1 MFLMNWQIGRLLGIP
16 IRVHSSWFLI
26 FAFVTWSLATGYL
39 PDTLPGLGTIRYWL
53 MGGVATVLLFASV
66 LLHELGHSYVALL
79 YRIPI
84 GEITLFI
91 FGGVAQMRREPP
103 GPRAEFL
110 IAIAG
115 PLVSFLLGGVLFG
128 LTALTSSHGLVA
140 LGVLIGSVNIQ
151 LGLFNL
157 IPGFPLDG
165 GRVLRAGLW
174 AWSGDLF
181 RATRYASL
189 VGQGF
194 GLVFACLGAAVMLSA
209 ASGWAPKVLAA
220 NGGWVVLIGVF
231 LFVAARGTRRQ
242 ADVRAS
248 LAKETVEH
256 VMIRD
261 VITVE
266 PHLTVEDVVSRFF
279 VRFGYDSFP
288 VVQDGQFIGIV
299 STHDVQQLPR
309 SLWPT
314 RVIADI
320 MQSRSD
326 AVEISPQQSVMQA
339 LEQMM
344 RHRQR
349 RLAVVQN
356 SQLVGLL
363 TRSAMSRLL
372 QLRTMTR
379 SGG

>member
-1 MFLMNWQIGRLLGIP
+1 MLLMNWQIGRLLGIP
-16 IRVHSSWFLI
+16 IRVHSSWLLI

-39 PDTLPGLGTIRYWL
+39 PDTLPGLGTVRYWL

-66 LLHELGHSYVALL
+66 LLHELGHSYVALR

-115 PLVSFLLGGVLFG
+115 PLVSFVLGGVLFG

-181 RATRYASL
+181 RATRHASL

-209 ASGWAPKVLAA
+209 ASGWVPKVLAA

-242 ADVRAS
+242 ADVRAA
-248 LAKETVEH
+248 LAKETVEN

-261 VITVE
+261 VVTVE
-266 PHLTVEDVVSRFF
+266 AHLTVEDVVSRYF

-288 VVQDGQFIGIV
+288 VVRDGQFTGIV

-309 SLWPT
+309 GLWST
-314 RVIADI
+314 RVVADL

-339 LEQMM
+339 LEHMM
-344 RHRQR
+344 RHRQT

-356 SQLVGLL
+356 NQVVGLL

-372 QLRTMTR
+372 QLRGLNR
-379 SGG
+379 

>member
-1 MFLMNWQIGRLLGIP
+1 MPAMNWQLGRLLGIP
-16 IRVHSSWFLI
+16 IRIHPSWFLI

-39 PDTLPGLGTIRYWL
+39 PETLPGLGAVRYWL
-53 MGGVATVLLFASV
+53 MGSVATVLLFVSV
-66 LLHELGHSYVALL
+66 LLHELGHSYVALR

-84 GEITLFI
+84 AEITLFI

-115 PLVSFLLGGVLFG
+115 PLVSFLLGALLLGMA
-128 LTALTSSHGLVA
+128 ALTEGRGLVA

-181 RATRYASL
+181 RATRQASL

-194 GLVFACLGAAVMLSA
+194 GLLFASVGGMVMLSV
-209 ASGWAPKVLAA
+209 ASGWVPPILAA
-220 NGGWVVLIGVF
+220 NGGWVLLIGLF

-242 ADVRAS
+242 AALRAS
-248 LAKETVEH
+248 LAQQTVGN

-261 VITVE
+261 VVTV
-266 PHLTVEDVVSRFF
+266 PSQLSVEDAVTHYF
-279 VRFGYDSFP
+279 VRYGYDSFP
-288 VVQDGQFIGIV
+288 VVEDGQLIGV
-299 STHDVQQLPR
+299 LSTRNLQDLPR
-309 SLWPT
+309 LAWS
-314 RVIADI
+314 
-320 MQSRSD
+320 SRSVRD
-326 AVEISPQQSVMQA
+326 VMQPRSDTSEISSRDSAMQA
-339 LEQMM
+339 LEQML
-344 RHRQR
+344 RHGLS
-349 RLAVVQN
+349 RLVVIDDG
-356 SQLVGLL
+356 QLVGLL
-363 TRSAMSRLL
+363 TRSAMNRLL
-372 QLRTMTR
+372 KLR
-379 SGG
+379 SLAE

>member
-1 MFLMNWQIGRLLGIP
+1 MLAMNWQIGRLLGIP
-16 IRVHSSWFLI
+16 IRVHSSWFVI

-39 PDTLPGLGTIRYWL
+39 PDTLPGLGTVRYWL
-53 MGGVATVLLFASV
+53 MGGMATVLLFASV
-66 LLHELGHSYVALL
+66 LLHELGHSYVALR

-103 GPRAEFL
+103 GPRAELL

-115 PLVSFLLGGVLFG
+115 PLVSFALGALLLGMA
-128 LTALTSSHGLVA
+128 ALTSSHGLVA

-174 AWSGDLF
+174 AWSGDVF
-181 RATRYASL
+181 RATRQASL

-194 GLVFACLGAAVMLSA
+194 GLLFTCLGILVMLSA
-209 ASGWAPKVLAA
+209 ASGWVPKVLAA
-220 NGGWVVLIGVF
+220 NGGWVVLIGLF

-242 ADVRAS
+242 AAMRES
-248 LAKETVEH
+248 LAKETVDS

-261 VITVE
+261 VVTME
-266 PHLTVEDVVSRFF
+266 PELTIDDAVARFF
-279 VRFGYDSFP
+279 VRYGYDSFP
-288 VVQDGQFIGIV
+288 VIEDGRFIGMV
-299 STHDVQQLPR
+299 STREVQQLPR
-309 SLWPT
+309 GLWSS
-314 RVIADI
+314 RLVKEV
-320 MQSRSD
+320 MQPRSE
-326 AVEISPQQSVMQA
+326 ALEVSPQNSAIQA

-344 RHRQR
+344 RHRQN
-349 RLAVVQN
+349 RLAVVEDGK
-356 SQLVGLL
+356 LVGLL

-372 QLRTMTR
+372 QLR
-379 SGG
+379 GLNQ